1 MLIDKKNQLVFE
13 KSNDRLNKNRWYT
26 VLCIFAQMLFMAG
39 KTRIGSHQNFDPS
52 LLVATQKT
60 LTDFRED
67 EASTQK
73 KGFSRTQILNI
84 LHQTFRENS
93 FLLILAV
100 NSPYLR
106 PDNHIGWVK
115 PTPLH
120 QRILFIQGLIPEIL
134 IYVHLLH
141 DINSPIPQFTN
152 PRFLLC
158 LLSRCV
164 WLLLFRLCNT
174 NANFFSICCLVDD
187 S

>member
-1 MLIDKKNQLVFE
+1 
-13 KSNDRLNKNRWYT
+13 
-26 VLCIFAQMLFMAG
+26 MLFMAG

-84 LHQTFRENS
+84 LHQTFRKNS

-106 PDNHIGWVK
+106 PDNHMPYPCTVTFTLISNLA
-115 PTPLH
+115 TD
-120 QRILFIQGLIPEIL
+120 FIQKRTG
-134 IYVHLLH
+134 
-141 DINSPIPQFTN
+141 QA
-152 PRFLLC
+152 
-158 LLSRCV
+158 
-164 WLLLFRLCNT
+164 LLFSFEYNLSPNLI
-174 NANFFSICCLVDD
+174 SK
-187 S
+187 

>member
-1 MLIDKKNQLVFE
+1 
-13 KSNDRLNKNRWYT
+13 
-26 VLCIFAQMLFMAG
+26 MAG

-73 KGFSRTQILNI
+73 KSFSKTQILNI
-84 LHQTFRENS
+84 LHQTFRKNS

-120 QRILFIQGLIPEIL
+120 QWILFIQGLIPEIL

-174 NANFFSICCLVDD
+174 NAIFFLFVVWWTTFRVLSKSSHIFEREKTSSCTFFSFVIPTKIF
-187 S
+187 